1 MAEVPVTDMKS
12 SLSPGPRLTPCSVVQ
27 WTRKVLAELKESLQM
42 KHIRIG
48 LAEGSGDISEADVGL
63 PALRPDNNFS

>member
-1 MAEVPVTDMKS
+1 MAEVWPDTDMKS
-12 SLSPGPRLTPCSVVQ
+12 SLSPGLRLTPCSVVQ
-27 WTRKVLAELKESLQM
+27 WTRKVLVELNESLQM

-48 LAEGSGDISEADVGL
+48 LAEGSGDISADVGL